1 MTIYAPELV
10 RWNAMFAAGGAFE
23 GLPFPTNPALRVIGR
38 VDSGVDPRD
47 VLGAPELGAEVVMRN
62 VGGFTPE
69 ALRPQRVSR

>member
-1 MTIYAPELV
+1 MTIYTPELV

-47 VLGAPELGAEVVMRN
+47 VQLGITSRAQVAQLMREAE
-62 VGGFTPE
+62 
-69 ALRPQRVSR
+69 